1 MAEVKWTRLK
11 ESDLKEYGGML
22 PARVV
27 LEHNP
32 ADQSY
37 RTFLE
42 TITEAGELGFQS
54 DRYFC
59 SEDEALEDY
68 NERLGRL

>member
-1 MAEVKWTRLK
+1 MAEAKWTRLK
-11 ESDLKEYGGML
+11 ESDIKEYGGML

-27 LEHNP
+27 LEHNE

-42 TITEAGELGFQS
+42 TITRDGEAHFQHGQ
-54 DRYFC
+54 YFAH
-59 SEDEALEDY
+59 EDEALEDFDK
-68 NERLGRL
+68 RLGRL